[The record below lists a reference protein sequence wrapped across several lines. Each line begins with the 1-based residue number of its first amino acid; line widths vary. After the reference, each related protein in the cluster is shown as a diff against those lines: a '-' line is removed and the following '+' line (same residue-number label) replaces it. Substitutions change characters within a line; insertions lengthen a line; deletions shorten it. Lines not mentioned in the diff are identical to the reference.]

1 MSAIPEEVLGLRV
14 EVVRSI
20 RRTAA
25 LHIVGTDLQVRV
37 PEDLGDER
45 VAAILK
51 QKRPWIRTKVA
62 ELKRVPPHRSKELVS
77 GESFPY
83 LGRHYR
89 LKIQEGHQVGVC
101 LSGGYLTATIRA
113 SEQGE
118 QREARIQQ
126 YLQNWYRARALER
139 LQEKTDRYAQQIGVS
154 PAGVSVRNFRSRW
167 GSCDKKGQVVFNW
180 NIIKAPHAVIDY
192 VVIHELCHLIH
203 ADHSDKYWKEVEKYD
218 KEHKTHRRWL
228 KENCSQL
235 LPRQQRGG

>member
-1 MSAIPEEVLGLRV
+1 MTAIPEEVLGLRV

-25 LHIVGTDLQVRV
+25 LHIVGSDLQIRV

-62 ELKRVPPHRSKELVS
+62 ELKRVQPHRSKEMVS

-101 LSGGYLTATIRA
+101 LSGGYLKATIRPT
-113 SEQGE
+113 EQGE

-126 YLQNWYRARALER
+126 YLQNWYHSRALER
-139 LQEKTDRYAQQIGVS
+139 LQEKADRYAKQIGVS
-154 PAGVSVRNFRSRW
+154 PAGVSVRNFKSRW
-167 GSCDKKGQVVFNW
+167 GSCDKQGQVVFNW
-180 NIIKAPHAVIDY
+180 NIIKAPHAIADY
-192 VVIHELCHLIH
+192 VVVHELCHLIH
-203 ADHSDKYWKEVEKYD
+203 PNHSKVFWQVVSRHDPNYT
-218 KEHKTHRRWL
+218 EHRQWL
-228 KENCSQL
+228 KEQGAAL
-235 LPRQQRGG
+235 L